1 MRPHGTTHLRP
12 DRPARQRA
20 GIRRCP
26 HRLPRNRSQRT
37 QSILNY
43 LLDHGV
49 NLIDT
54 AASYKNSE
62 ELIGDAIGKRR
73 DQYILVSKCGQS
85 FDDLKG
91 EEWSAEQIA
100 RTVDR
105 SLRRLKTDH
114 LDVMLLH
121 SCSLDV
127 LQRGEAVGALAK
139 ARDAGKIRHAGYSG
153 DNDAVAYAATLRDI
167 AVIETSINI
176 ADQANITRVLP
187 VARQHNVGVIAKRP
201 IANAAW
207 KSPDQQPG
215 MYRDYAS
222 SYTDRLKKMNITPAD
237 VGFTGAGVTGDATA
251 DWPQLAL
258 RFTLSFPE
266 VHSAIIG
273 TTNPANAQKNIDFA
287 NQGALPRD
295 VVEKIR
301 AAFHHADPV
310 GAWKGLT

>member
-1 MRPHGTTHLRP
+1 MEQRTFGRTGLKVSVLGFGAAPIGFLAT
-12 DRPARQRA
+12 DRQRTA
-20 GIRRCP
+20 D
-26 HRLPRNRSQRT
+26 
-37 QSILNY
+37 ILNF

-62 ELIGDAIGKRR
+62 EVIGDAIGKRR
-73 DQYILVSKCGQS
+73 DQFVLVSKCGQKVDGVDG
-85 FDDLKG
+85 DD
-91 EEWSAEQIA
+91 WSPDLIA

-121 SCSLDV
+121 SCSLEV
-127 LQRGEAVGALAK
+127 LERGDAVAALAN
-139 ARDAGKIRHAGYSG
+139 ARDAGKIRFAGYSG
-153 DNDAVAYAATLRDI
+153 DNDAVAYAATLGDI
-167 AVIETSINI
+167 AVIETSISI

-187 VARQHNVGVIAKRP
+187 IARQHNVGVIAKRP

-207 KSPDQQPG
+207 KAPESQPG
-215 MYRDYAS
+215 MYKDYAS
-222 SYTDRLKKMNITPAD
+222 AYTDRLKKMNITPAD
-237 VGFTGAGVTGDATA
+237 VGFTGNGASSDPETA
-251 DWPQLAL
+251 WPELAL

-266 VHSAIIG
+266 VHTAIIG
-273 TTNPANAQKNIDFA
+273 TTTPANAQRNIDYA
-287 NQGALPRD
+287 NNGRLPAD

-310 GAWKGLT
+310 GAWPGLT